1 MNSISYDAV
10 NTMTDPNFM
19 ATRHEAILMKE
30 VVSISDPIKR
40 TWLTQTAEKDSTST
54 SLTNTPVV
62 AKKAAV
68 EIPMA
73 TKTTALRAMKV
84 IMIYK
89 R

>member
-1 MNSISYDAV
+1 
-10 NTMTDPNFM
+10 
-19 ATRHEAILMKE
+19 
-30 VVSISDPIKR
+30 
-40 TWLTQTAEKDSTST
+40 
-54 SLTNTPVV
+54 V